1 VLTLVERPGASVA
14 GAVYLVAAPALE
26 LLSELDYRERAG
38 YERVQLVV
46 TTATG
51 VIDAV
56 TWIAPPGNEYDVG
69 AMPLE
74 ALALHVRDSVG
85 PSGRNDDY
93 VFRLEQALAE
103 LGAPDPHITELSA
116 LLRR

>member
-1 VLTLVERPGASVA
+1 MLTLVEQAGASVG
-14 GAVYLVAAPALE
+14 GAVYFVAAPALE
-26 LLSELDYRERAG
+26 LLRELDYRERAG
-38 YERVQLVV
+38 YERVQLAVA
-46 TTATG
+46 TTAG
-51 VIDAV
+51 AIDAV
-56 TWIAPPGNEYDVG
+56 TWIAPPGNQYDVG

-74 ALALHVRDSVG
+74 ALAQHVRDSVG

-93 VFRLEQALAE
+93 VYRLEQALAE